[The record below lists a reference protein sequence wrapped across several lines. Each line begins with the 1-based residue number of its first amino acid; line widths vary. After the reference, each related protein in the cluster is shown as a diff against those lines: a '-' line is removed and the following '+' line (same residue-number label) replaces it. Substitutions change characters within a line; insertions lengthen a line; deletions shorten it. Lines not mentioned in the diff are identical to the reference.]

1 MLIKCVRETVENE
14 VKEQGGFLGILAAT
28 LGVNFLGNMLIGR
41 EAWAGAGTSIAGGKT
56 IRTGEGQDF

>member
-1 MLIKCVRETVENE
+1 MLIKCVKETVENE

-41 EAWAGAGTSIAGGKT
+41 EAWADAGTSIAGGKT
-56 IRTGEGQDF
+56 IRTGAGQDF